1 MAKCIPS
8 AQKLKIFEMKTEAIK
23 LSQKVIDAGVSA
35 GKDYGYLVDYVG
47 RAYLLLVALPTGRT
61 RISFLA
67 KRETEALFA
76 EVVKQYMRET
86 PWYGYLSLDKEKDD
100 QTGEEHYVISKH
112 EPWSERRELYAKK
125 QEVTDE
131 A

>member
-1 MAKCIPS
+1 
-8 AQKLKIFEMKTEAIK
+8 MKTDTIK
-23 LSQKVIDAGVSA
+23 LSQEVIDAGVSA

-47 RAYLLLVALPTGRT
+47 RAYLLMVALPVGRT
-61 RISFLA
+61 RISSIA
-67 KRETEALFA
+67 YPETTALFI

-86 PWYGYLSLDKEKDD
+86 PWSGYISLDKEPDPK
-100 QTGEEHYVISKH
+100 TGEVYDIIRKH
-112 EPWSERRELYAKK
+112 EPWREPRDLYAKK